1 MGMVSSNPFE
11 DDSVAQQNYLQ
22 LMEMPQQ
29 EGGALQYQHQQS
41 NYAQMNEMSRQ
52 QEEFMQQ
59 YYQQMNYM
67 QMTEMLQ
74 LQDLMQQQD
83 QQQSY
88 AHWMAVIPHQEEAF
102 KHQQLQEQS
111 TVGHDSKNPLGNPF
125 IEQESKPCLSQD
137 QPSGLSLI

>member
-1 MGMVSSNPFE
+1 
-11 DDSVAQQNYLQ
+11 
-22 LMEMPQQ
+22 
-29 EGGALQYQHQQS
+29 
-41 NYAQMNEMSRQ
+41 MSRQ

-59 YYQQMNYM
+59 YYQQMNYV

-88 AHWMAVIPHQEEAF
+88 AHRMAVIPHQEEAF

-137 QPSGLSLI
+137 QPSEVTVSVSPHEPQPKKYMSGSSALTQLWWSLDVDTAVKHSPENIISGDMKN